1 MEGTGSF
8 AKKHSAN
15 APKESLIIMLID
27 SRVYLLRINLHGIHN
42 NVAPSVKIPF
52 SKSSSQVEVDI
63 RDIFHCDGLLLCTTK
78 DNRLVV
84 WNPCSGETKWIKL
97 ERATRNPTSMLS
109 VTTTNPPASNTKS

>member
-1 MEGTGSF
+1 TGSF

-15 APKESLIIMLID
+15 APKESLITMLID

-84 WNPCSGETKWIKL
+84 WNPCSGETKWIKP
-97 ERATRNPTSMLS
+97 RNPTSMLS